1 MVYVDLVN
9 VAFTPTPIIKTH
21 KVRNGDEKI
30 MTIDC
35 RFMVGFRNGILSNPF
50 QDVHYK
56 DCQNP
61 RLGFMVNTKVGCSNT
76 KRIAEN
82 PSK

>member
-1 MVYVDLVN
+1 
-9 VAFTPTPIIKTH
+9 
-21 KVRNGDEKI
+21 